1 MRLQGRELLALF
13 ACLVGKRIPWEC
25 SVRVCVR
32 VGRLSISRAGDKFR
46 VGQGR
51 SGQIRVKSQ
60 GSGLHGCRVACKKM
74 EGNE

>member
-32 VGRLSISRAGDKFR
+32 VGWLSISRAGDKFR
-46 VGQGR
+46 VGQGK
-51 SGQIRVKSQ
+51 SGSSLK
-60 GSGLHGCRVACKKM
+60 GPGFMEVAWRARR
-74 EGNE
+74 

>member
-1 MRLQGRELLALF
+1 MRLQGRELLALL

-32 VGRLSISRAGDKFR
+32 VCGLSILRAGDKFR

-51 SGQIRVKSQ
+51 SGSSVQ
-60 GSGLHGCRVACKKM
+60 GPGFMGVAWRARRWKGM
-74 EGNE
+74 SE